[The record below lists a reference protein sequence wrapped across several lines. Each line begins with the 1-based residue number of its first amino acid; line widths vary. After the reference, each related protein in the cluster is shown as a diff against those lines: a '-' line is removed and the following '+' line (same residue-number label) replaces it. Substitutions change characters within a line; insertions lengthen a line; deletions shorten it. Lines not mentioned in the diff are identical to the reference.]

1 MKRIKLINR
10 IIYFIILIGFILY
23 LASGF
28 IFNRVDK
35 ISVSYK
41 GIMTQ
46 IEPETVKYIDND
58 TIEYYICLDDMSG
71 DNMALKFLSRHQ
83 EVEVYA
89 ENSLIYYIKAHKS
102 IYGTTTGTNYAVVN
116 IPSGTT
122 HIKVRLTN
130 VYSGLKIRET
140 SFEYG
145 DEAGIVTNLVS
156 DSLIPVILSSFI
168 ILFGIGMFLLWFICR
183 KKNANMQSLLYFGI
197 FAINIGM
204 WTLNE
209 TALAI
214 FLVEDRKI
222 ASLIGYI
229 LLMLLPVPFM
239 QAEKNF
245 FRIENSMVNNIF
257 GIIFTITDIILLVC
271 HMTGIWEFKKSV
283 YIIHI
288 MLILSFLYFCGI
300 LIKRIKDKGFDRKV
314 RLNIVAVAALGIS
327 MVLDIEAYYK
337 GMQQTDVYGKIGIIV
352 FIAML
357 GYEII
362 SEAFEQ
368 IREGQKA
375 EFYKEMAITD
385 SMTGLYNRTAFE
397 QWEHDTSDYTG
408 FSIVTFDLNNLK
420 WCNDNL
426 GHAAGDEYIEL
437 AGKVIK
443 DIFGRHGSCYRIGGD
458 EFCTVIRQKE
468 RRFNLERH
476 VRQLREREKK
486 IKRENKHMGYDFNI
500 ACGYAE
506 FDGRLD
512 SDFED
517 TRSRADKN
525 MYDSKKML
533 KCRLLS

>member
-10 IIYFIILIGFILY
+10 INYLIILLGFILY
-23 LASGF
+23 IASGF

-35 ISVSYK
+35 ISVSDK

-58 TIEYYICLDDMSG
+58 TIEYYIRLDDMSG

-89 ENSLIYYIKAHKS
+89 ENSLIYCIKAHKS

-130 VYSGLKIRET
+130 VYSGLKIRQT

-168 ILFGIGMFLLWFICR
+168 ILFGIGMFLLWLICR
-183 KKNANMQSLLYFGI
+183 KKITNTQSLLYFGI

-209 TALAI
+209 TSLAI

-222 ASLIGYI
+222 ASLIGFI

-337 GMQQTDVYGKIGIIV
+337 GMQKTDVYGKIGIIV
-352 FIAML
+352 FIVML

-486 IKRENKHMGYDFNI
+486 VKRENKHIGYDFNI